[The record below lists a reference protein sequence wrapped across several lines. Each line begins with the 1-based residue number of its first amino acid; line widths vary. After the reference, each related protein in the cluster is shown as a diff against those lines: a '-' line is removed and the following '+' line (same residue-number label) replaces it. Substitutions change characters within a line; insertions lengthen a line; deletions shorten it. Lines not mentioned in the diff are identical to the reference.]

1 MRFLLYTP
9 HLYAVALVALGF
21 AASRLRQRAEYFWGA
36 LVIGEVARWGQVL
49 FLVQNFGYPIYAIK
63 SPHTLVPLSY
73 TGLYGVAAA
82 GMIGLLAGVLLY
94 WRQKTL
100 FPGGWAAVLSLA
112 ELLAAGVIALWV

>member
-9 HLYAVALVALGF
+9 HLYAVALLVLGF
-21 AASRLRQRAEYFWGA
+21 VASRLRQKAGYFWGA

-63 SPHTLVPLSY
+63 LPHAIAPLSY
-73 TGLYGVAAA
+73 TGLYVVAAA
-82 GMIGLLAGVLLY
+82 GMVGLLAGIVLY